1 MKTKELHI
9 RVEPETFHKIKQLTK
24 INNVTVSDTMRYVLN
39 HYFHKHDEVVYQD
52 TWVAIINQMGA
63 LSVAPYYFTSRKD
76 CKEQFPKALSYINLK
91 DFLNEWT
98 VRKYRIVNIY
108 LDKMLPP
115 QTITMTVEGVQAHFW
130 VVTFME
136 VFADGSTITKY
147 GMYSYN

>member
-39 HYFHKHDEVVYQD
+39 HYFHKHDEVIYQD

-91 DFLNEWT
+91 DFLNE
-98 VRKYRIVNIY
+98 
-108 LDKMLPP
+108 
-115 QTITMTVEGVQAHFW
+115 
-130 VVTFME
+130 
-136 VFADGSTITKY
+136 
-147 GMYSYN
+147 